1 LGRDIFNLPS
11 IREERAVDD
20 KELYDLL
27 AMLDRL
33 EEVREDLEELGLVGD
48 VGEGDAIDD
57 DLREELAVLG
67 LRSIDDVERRI
78 AELNAQIDLREDP
91 VE

>member
-1 LGRDIFNLPS
+1 M
-11 IREERAVDD
+11 DD

-57 DLREELAVLG
+57 ELREELAVLG